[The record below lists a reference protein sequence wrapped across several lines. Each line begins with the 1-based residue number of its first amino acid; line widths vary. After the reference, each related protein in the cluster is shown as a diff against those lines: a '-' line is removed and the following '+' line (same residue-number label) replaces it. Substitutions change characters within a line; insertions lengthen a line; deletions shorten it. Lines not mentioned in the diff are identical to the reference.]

1 MDIVAHSLGPML
13 VARVNED
20 RIDAAS
26 AISFKERMRE
36 LGRLP
41 GDPVILDLSRVAF
54 LDSSGLGA
62 VVAVLKMLAPGRRL
76 ELSGLT
82 PNVMKVFRLTRMD
95 SIFTLHDALPQGP
108 LAPVAAPPASDT
120 PLPAGLRNAG

>member
-1 MDIVAHSLGPML
+1 MNISSENRGGLL
-13 VARVNED
+13 VANVRED

-26 AISFKERMRE
+26 AIRFKDRMRE
-36 LGRLP
+36 IAQMP
-41 GDPVILDLSRVAF
+41 GNPVILDMSRVGF

-62 VVAVLKMLAPGRRL
+62 VVAVMKMLGPDRRL

-95 SIFTLHDALPQGP
+95 SVFTLHD
-108 LAPVAAPPASDT
+108 T
-120 PLPAGLRNAG
+120 LPAGLRDAG

>member
-1 MDIVAHSLGPML
+1 MDIVAYSLGAML
-13 VARVNED
+13 VAQVNED

-95 SIFTLHDALPQGP
+95 SIFTLHDALPQGA
-108 LAPVAAPPASDT
+108 LAPMPQPVSDT